1 MLFLTLCL
9 DKVVKTS
16 SPLAGT
22 TQPSI
27 TRKLDAHLSLLRL
40 HHAANNGH
48 LTLVEP
54 ALLTLGSQEEVE
66 DILHTLLLLIN
77 LLALLVLRTNG
88 EVHVP
93 PIQIK
98 TAQVEIADAISQRH
112 KVPLGIHQMPN
123 ADAKMTVFFKTLI
136 TVRLVSTLFK
146 LSLFDKNVRTT
157 IKIKFL

>member
-1 MLFLTLCL
+1 
-9 DKVVKTS
+9 
-16 SPLAGT
+16 
-22 TQPSI
+22 
-27 TRKLDAHLSLLRL
+27 
-40 HHAANNGH
+40 
-48 LTLVEP
+48 
-54 ALLTLGSQEEVE
+54 VE

-112 KVPLGIHQMPN
+112 TVPLGIHQMPN
-123 ADAKMTVFFKTLI
+123 ADAKMTVFFKTLIFI